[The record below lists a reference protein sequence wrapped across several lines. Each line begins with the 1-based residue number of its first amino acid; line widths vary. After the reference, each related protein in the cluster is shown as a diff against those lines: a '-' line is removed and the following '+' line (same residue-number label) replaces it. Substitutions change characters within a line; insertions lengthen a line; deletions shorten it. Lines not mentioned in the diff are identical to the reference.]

1 MEQNNPMPYFSSLFT
16 PPSPITSFH
25 QCAMFNNFNLE
36 IVKVFHE
43 QPLTLE
49 FSKSTRTP
57 GVGKLSLRLFRT
69 QTRGTEHNNL
79 MPSFTSLLPL
89 PFIDF

>member
-49 FSKSTRTP
+49 FSKLIRMHVKNEPSILANRAPYHRT
-57 GVGKLSLRLFRT
+57 
-69 QTRGTEHNNL
+69 
-79 MPSFTSLLPL
+79 
-89 PFIDF
+89 